1 TPHRTTGRR
10 TAGRVP
16 TTGLPTTAAPTA
28 TDGTPPPVAYPHPVA
43 AVEAAPV
50 GTTYDADDSG
60 APGGTTYDAD
70 DSPAGR
76 SARPR

>member
-1 TPHRTTGRR
+1 M
-10 TAGRVP
+10 
-16 TTGLPTTAAPTA
+16 
-28 TDGTPPPVAYPHPVA
+28 A

-60 APGGTTYDAD
+60 APVGTTYDAD